1 MEKFNDLQEL
11 QNYVEKLISMSME
24 SIKQDIRIDID
35 NILDNL
41 TTAPAHNNHTVIV
54 NPKTNKLWINSI
66 LDLITQGTSSTS
78 INYADYSTGARI
90 LGFLTSSSTSSSSS
104 SSSHHSTPSILQK

>member
-1 MEKFNDLQEL
+1 
-11 QNYVEKLISMSME
+11 MSME

-41 TTAPAHNNHTVIV
+41 TTAPVHNNHTVIV

-66 LDLITQGTSSTS
+66 LDLITQG
-78 INYADYSTGARI
+78 
-90 LGFLTSSSTSSSSS
+90 
-104 SSSHHSTPSILQK
+104 HHQHQLIMLIIQQEQESWDF

>member
-41 TTAPAHNNHTVIV
+41 TTAPVHNNHTVIV

-90 LGFLTSSSTSSSSS
+90 LGF
-104 SSSHHSTPSILQK
+104 